1 MWLSDVS
8 VKRPVFASVLAMLL
22 VAFGALAFTELA
34 VREYPD
40 ISPPVISVSVGYSG
54 ASAEVVESR
63 ITQIL
68 EREVSGIE
76 GAKSITSSSLDGLAT
91 ISVEFNLERNID
103 EAANDVRDR
112 VGRVATRLPEDIDP
126 PLISKTDANAS
137 PIMYI
142 NLESPN
148 LGEMLLTDYA
158 ERYVR
163 DRLAVVPGVSQV
175 TMNGLGRPS
184 MRVWLDRIALA
195 ARGLTVTDIENA
207 LRQENLEMPAGR
219 VDSKDREFQVRVAR
233 NFTTAEEFRR
243 LVVGRG
249 DDGHLIRLGEV
260 ANVEVAPR
268 DSRTIFRTNG
278 QNSVG
283 FGIVK
288 QSTANTV
295 DVITGINL
303 EVDRISPTLPPG
315 MELVTSS
322 DDSMFIRAAIRSVYI
337 TIGVT
342 TALVGLVIFAF
353 LGNWRAML
361 IPVTTIPVCLIA
373 SFMVL
378 ALFGYSINLVTLLA
392 LVLSIGLVV
401 DDSIVVLENV
411 HRRIESGEPPL
422 LAAYNGTRQV
432 AFAVI
437 ATTAVIVAVFA
448 PIAFLRDNIG
458 RIFAELA
465 VTVVAAVVIS
475 SVLALSL
482 APMMC
487 SKLLRPASRESQG
500 THVLDQFF
508 ERLAENYQRLLEA
521 CLRAPQIIVVL
532 TLGIAASVW
541 LLLENIPEEYAPK
554 EDQGIFFAILQAA
567 EGTSVEHMLTQIKKF
582 EEPMKPLI
590 ESGDIQ
596 RSLVRS
602 PIWGSTTPNGG
613 IVIVTMAPW
622 SEREVSTAEAQGR
635 MMGAWSQVPEVRA
648 FSFMRSGISRHGGG
662 QPVQFVIGGTNYDE
676 LARWRD
682 IILARARQNPNL
694 TRVDSDLKETQPQLH
709 VRIDQDRAAALNVS
723 VQSIGQTLRTMM
735 GEQVVTNYVVDGEE
749 YDVVLHAR
757 ADQRATATDLTN
769 IYVRASR
776 TRNLIPLSNLITTE
790 DAAGSGTLNR
800 YNRLRAL
807 TISATPAPGYALG
820 DALDFLEDIVRSELP
835 TTARVDY
842 KGESLEYKESA
853 GATYFTF
860 GLALLV
866 VFLVLAAQFES
877 FVHPLIIMVTVPLA
891 LAGGLLGLLLTSKT
905 MNIYSQIGVVMLIG
919 ISAKNGVL
927 IVEFIN
933 QLRDDGVE
941 FVNAIVDGARIRFRP
956 VVMTTVSTLM
966 GSIPLML
973 ATGPGSGS
981 RSTLGVIM
989 FWGVSIAAAFTL
1001 FVVPVFYKLFARGSG
1016 TPEAVANE
1024 LEALQANGNSG
1035 DSLLT
1040 SDQSLKT
1047 GAETNR

>member
-8 VKRPVFASVLAMLL
+8 VKRPVFATVIAMLL
-22 VAFGALAFTELA
+22 VAFGALAFNDLA

-40 ISPPVISVSVGYSG
+40 ISAPVISVTVGYPG

-76 GAKSITSSSLDGLAT
+76 GAKSITSSSLDGQSS
-91 ISVEFNLERNID
+91 ISVEFSLERSIN

-112 VGRVATRLPEDIDP
+112 VGRVVTRLPDDINAP
-126 PLISKTDANAS
+126 TIAKQDADAQ

-148 LGEMLLTDYA
+148 LNEMDLTDYA

-175 TMNGLGRPS
+175 QMNGLGRPS

-207 LRQENLEMPAGR
+207 LRRENLELPAGR

-233 NFTTAEEFRR
+233 NFTTVEEFRR
-243 LVVGRG
+243 LVIGQG
-249 DDGHLIRLGEV
+249 NDGHLMRLGEV

-268 DSRTIFRTNG
+268 DSRTIFHTNG
-278 QNSVG
+278 QSSVG
-283 FGIVK
+283 FGIIK

-295 DVITGINL
+295 DVIFGISE
-303 EVDRISPTLPPG
+303 EVDRITPTLPPG
-315 MELVTSS
+315 MVLVVGS
-322 DDSMFIRAAIRSVYI
+322 DDSAFIRAAIRSVYI
-337 TIGVT
+337 TIAIT
-342 TALVGLVIFAF
+342 TALVGLVILAF
-353 LGNWRAML
+353 LGNVRAML

-373 SFMVL
+373 SFMIL

-411 HRRIESGEPPL
+411 HRRIENGEPPL
-422 LAAYNGTRQV
+422 LAAFKGTRQV

-437 ATTAVIVAVFA
+437 ATTAVLVAVFA

-458 RIFAELA
+458 RIFSELA
-465 VTVVAAVVIS
+465 VTVVAAVVFS

-487 SKLLRPASRESQG
+487 SKLLRSGKRENRG
-500 THVLDQFF
+500 MHMLDRFF
-508 ERLAENYQRLLEA
+508 KNLADSYQRGLEA
-521 CLRAPQIIVVL
+521 SLNAPRRIVLMMVV
-532 TLGIAASVW
+532 IAASVW
-541 LLLENIPEEYAPK
+541 GLMENLPEEYAPG
-554 EDQGIFFAILQAA
+554 EDQGVFFAILQAA
-567 EGTSVEHMLTQIKKF
+567 EGTSVGHMEKQVKKF
-582 EEPMKPLI
+582 EAPMRPLI

-596 RSLVRS
+596 RSLIRT
-602 PIWGSTTPNGG
+602 PIWGSTNPNGG
-613 IVIVTMAPW
+613 IIIVTMAPW
-622 SEREVSTAEAQGR
+622 GEREVSTAEVQGR
-635 MMGAWSQVPEVRA
+635 MMASWGQIPEVRS

-662 QPVQFVIGGTNYDE
+662 QPVQFVIGGSDYDE

-682 IILARARQNPNL
+682 IVLARARTNPGL
-694 TRVDSDLKETQPQLH
+694 TRVDADLKETQPQLN
-709 VRIDQDRAAALNVS
+709 VRIDQDRAAALGVS

-735 GEQVVTNYVVDGEE
+735 GEQVVTTYVVNGEE

-757 ADQRATATDLTN
+757 EDQRATATDLTN
-769 IYVRASR
+769 IYVRQNRS
-776 TRNLIPLSNLITTE
+776 RNLIPLSNLVTTQ
-790 DAAGSGTLNR
+790 DTAGSGRLNR

-807 TISATPAPGYALG
+807 TISATPVAGYALG
-820 DALDFLEDIVRSELP
+820 DALEFLEEVVRSELP

-860 GLALLV
+860 GIALLV

-891 LAGGLLGLLLTSKT
+891 LAGGLLGLGVMGKT
-905 MNIYSQIGVVMLIG
+905 LNIYSQIGVVMLIG
-919 ISAKNGVL
+919 IAAKNGVL

-933 QLRDDGVE
+933 QLRDEGME
-941 FVNAIVDGARIRFRP
+941 FAKAIVEGARIRFRP

-973 ATGPGSGS
+973 ATGPGSES
-981 RSTLGVIM
+981 RSTLGIIM

-1001 FVVPVFYKLFARGSG
+1001 FVVPVFYKMFARGTG

-1024 LEALQANGNSG
+1024 LEALQVN
-1035 DSLLT
+1035 D
-1040 SDQSLKT
+1040 
-1047 GAETNR
+1047 

>member
-1 MWLSDVS
+1 
-8 VKRPVFASVLAMLL
+8 MLL
-22 VAFGALAFTELA
+22 VAFGSLAFNELA

-40 ISPPVISVSVGYSG
+40 ISAPVISVTVGYPG

-76 GAKSITSSSLDGLAT
+76 GAKSITSSSLDGQSS
-91 ISVEFNLERNID
+91 ISVEFSLERKID

-112 VGRVATRLPEDIDP
+112 VGRVVTRLPDDIDAP
-126 PLISKTDANAS
+126 IIAKQDADAQ

-148 LGEMLLTDYA
+148 LSEMDLTDYA

-175 TMNGLGRPS
+175 QMNGLGRPS

-207 LRQENLEMPAGR
+207 LRRENLELPAGR

-243 LVVGRG
+243 LVIGQG
-249 DDGHLIRLGEV
+249 TDGHLIRLGEV

-278 QNSVG
+278 QSSVG
-283 FGIVK
+283 FGIIK

-295 DVITGINL
+295 DVITGINA
-303 EVDRISPTLPPG
+303 EVARITPTLPQG
-315 MELVTSS
+315 MQLAIGS
-322 DDSMFIRAAIRSVYI
+322 DDSAFIRAAIRSVYI
-337 TIGVT
+337 TIAIT
-342 TALVGLVIFAF
+342 TALVGLVILAF
-353 LGNWRAML
+353 LGNVRAML
-361 IPVTTIPVCLIA
+361 IPVTTIPVCLVA

-378 ALFGYSINLVTLLA
+378 ALFGFSINLVTLLA

-411 HRRIESGEPPL
+411 HRRIENGEPPL
-422 LAAYNGTRQV
+422 LAAFKGTRQV

-437 ATTAVIVAVFA
+437 ATTAVLVAVFA

-458 RIFAELA
+458 RIFSELA
-465 VTVVAAVVIS
+465 VTVVAAVVFS

-487 SKLLRPASRESQG
+487 SKLLRPGKRENRG
-500 THVLDQFF
+500 MHMLDRFF
-508 ERLAENYQRLLEA
+508 ENLAESYQRGLEA
-521 CLRAPQIIVVL
+521 SLNAPRRIVLMMVV
-532 TLGIAASVW
+532 IAASVW
-541 LLLENIPEEYAPK
+541 GLMENLPEEYAPG
-554 EDQGIFFAILQAA
+554 EDQGMFFAIMQAA
-567 EGTSVEHMLTQIKKF
+567 EGTSVDHMRKQVEKF
-582 EEPMKPLI
+582 ETPMRPLI
-590 ESGDIQ
+590 QTGDIQ
-596 RSLVRS
+596 RSLIRT
-602 PIWGSTTPNGG
+602 PIWGSTNPNGG
-613 IVIVTMAPW
+613 IIIVTMAPW
-622 SEREVSTAEAQGR
+622 GEREVSTAEAQGR
-635 MMGAWSQVPEVRA
+635 MMASWSQIPEVRS

-662 QPVQFVIGGTNYDE
+662 QPVQFVIGGSDYDE

-682 IILARARQNPNL
+682 IVLARARANPGL
-694 TRVDSDLKETQPQLH
+694 TRVDADLKETQPQLN
-709 VRIDQDRAAALNVS
+709 VRIDQDRAAALGVS

-735 GEQVVTNYVVDGEE
+735 GEQVVTTYVVDGEE

-757 ADQRATATDLTN
+757 QDQRATATDLTN
-769 IYVRASR
+769 IYVRQNRS
-776 TRNLIPLSNLITTE
+776 RNLIPLSNLVTTE
-790 DAAGSGTLNR
+790 DTAGSGRLNR

-807 TISATPAPGYALG
+807 TISATPVPGYALG
-820 DALDFLEDIVRSELP
+820 DALEFLEDVVRSELP

-860 GLALLV
+860 GIALLV

-891 LAGGLLGLLLTSKT
+891 LAGGLLGLSVMGKT
-905 MNIYSQIGVVMLIG
+905 LNIYSQIGVVMLIG
-919 ISAKNGVL
+919 IAAKNGVL

-933 QLRDDGVE
+933 QLRDEGME
-941 FVNAIVDGARIRFRP
+941 FAQAIVEGARIRFRP

-973 ATGPGSGS
+973 ATGPGSES
-981 RSTLGVIM
+981 RSTLGIIM

-1001 FVVPVFYKLFARGSG
+1001 FVVPVFYKMFAKGTS
-1016 TPEAVANE
+1016 TPEAVANK
-1024 LEALQANGNSG
+1024 LEALQAN
-1035 DSLLT
+1035 D
-1040 SDQSLKT
+1040 
-1047 GAETNR
+1047 

>member
-8 VKRPVFASVLAMLL
+8 VKRPVFATVIAMLL
-22 VAFGALAFTELA
+22 VAFGSLAFNELA

-40 ISPPVISVSVGYSG
+40 ISAPVISVTVGYPG

-76 GAKSITSSSLDGLAT
+76 GAKSITSSSLDGQSS
-91 ISVEFNLERNID
+91 ISVEFSLERKID

-112 VGRVATRLPEDIDP
+112 VGRVVTRLPDDIDAP
-126 PLISKTDANAS
+126 IIAKQDADAQ

-148 LGEMLLTDYA
+148 LSEMDLTDYA

-175 TMNGLGRPS
+175 QMNGLGRPS

-207 LRQENLEMPAGR
+207 LRRENLELPAGR

-243 LVVGRG
+243 LVIGQG
-249 DDGHLIRLGEV
+249 TDGHLIRLGEV

-278 QNSVG
+278 QSSVG
-283 FGIVK
+283 FGIIK

-295 DVITGINL
+295 DVITGINA
-303 EVDRISPTLPPG
+303 EVARITPTLPQG
-315 MELVTSS
+315 MQLAIGS
-322 DDSMFIRAAIRSVYI
+322 DDSAFIRAAIRSVYI
-337 TIGVT
+337 TIAIT
-342 TALVGLVIFAF
+342 TALVGLVILAF
-353 LGNWRAML
+353 LGNVRAML
-361 IPVTTIPVCLIA
+361 IPVTTIPVCLVA

-378 ALFGYSINLVTLLA
+378 ALFGFSINLVTLLA

-411 HRRIESGEPPL
+411 HRRIENGEPPL
-422 LAAYNGTRQV
+422 LAAFKGTRQV

-437 ATTAVIVAVFA
+437 ATTAVLVAVFA

-458 RIFAELA
+458 RIFSELA
-465 VTVVAAVVIS
+465 VTVVAAVVFS

-487 SKLLRPASRESQG
+487 SKLLRPGKRENRG
-500 THVLDQFF
+500 MHMLDRFF
-508 ERLAENYQRLLEA
+508 ENLAESYQRGLEA
-521 CLRAPQIIVVL
+521 SLNAPRRIVLMMVV
-532 TLGIAASVW
+532 IAASVW
-541 LLLENIPEEYAPK
+541 GLMENLPEEYAPG
-554 EDQGIFFAILQAA
+554 EDQGMFFAIMQAA
-567 EGTSVEHMLTQIKKF
+567 EGTSVDHMRKQVEKF
-582 EEPMKPLI
+582 ETPMRPLI
-590 ESGDIQ
+590 QTGDIQ
-596 RSLVRS
+596 RSLIRT
-602 PIWGSTTPNGG
+602 PIWGSTNPNGG
-613 IVIVTMAPW
+613 IIIVTMAPW
-622 SEREVSTAEAQGR
+622 GEREVSTAEAQGR
-635 MMGAWSQVPEVRA
+635 MMASWSQIPEVRS

-662 QPVQFVIGGTNYDE
+662 QPVQFVIGGSDYDE

-682 IILARARQNPNL
+682 IVLARARANPGL
-694 TRVDSDLKETQPQLH
+694 TRVDADLKETQPQLN
-709 VRIDQDRAAALNVS
+709 VRIDQDRAAALGVS

-735 GEQVVTNYVVDGEE
+735 GEQVVTTYVVDGEE

-757 ADQRATATDLTN
+757 QDQRATATDLTN
-769 IYVRASR
+769 IYVRQNRS
-776 TRNLIPLSNLITTE
+776 RNLIPLSNLVTTE
-790 DAAGSGTLNR
+790 DTAGSGRLNR

-807 TISATPAPGYALG
+807 TISATPVPGYALG
-820 DALDFLEDIVRSELP
+820 DALEFLEDVVRSELP

-860 GLALLV
+860 GIALLV

-891 LAGGLLGLLLTSKT
+891 LAGGLLGLSVMGKT
-905 MNIYSQIGVVMLIG
+905 LNIYSQIGVVMLIG
-919 ISAKNGVL
+919 IAAKNGVL

-933 QLRDDGVE
+933 QLRDEGME
-941 FVNAIVDGARIRFRP
+941 FAQAIVEGARIRFRP

-973 ATGPGSGS
+973 ATGPGSES
-981 RSTLGVIM
+981 RSTLGIIM

-1001 FVVPVFYKLFARGSG
+1001 FVVPVFYKMFAKGTS
-1016 TPEAVANE
+1016 TPEAVANK
-1024 LEALQANGNSG
+1024 LEALQAN
-1035 DSLLT
+1035 D
-1040 SDQSLKT
+1040 
-1047 GAETNR
+1047 

>member
-8 VKRPVFASVLAMLL
+8 VKRPVFATVIAMLL
-22 VAFGALAFTELA
+22 VAFGALAFNDLA

-40 ISPPVISVSVGYSG
+40 ISAPVISVTVGYPG

-76 GAKSITSSSLDGLAT
+76 GAKSITSSSLDGQSS
-91 ISVEFNLERNID
+91 ISVEFSLERSIN

-112 VGRVATRLPEDIDP
+112 VGRVVTRLPDDINAP
-126 PLISKTDANAS
+126 TIAKQDADAQ

-148 LGEMLLTDYA
+148 LNEMDLTDYA

-175 TMNGLGRPS
+175 QMNGLGRPS

-207 LRQENLEMPAGR
+207 LRRENLELPAGR

-233 NFTTAEEFRR
+233 NFTTVEEFRR
-243 LVVGRG
+243 LVIGQG
-249 DDGHLIRLGEV
+249 NDGHLMRLGEV

-268 DSRTIFRTNG
+268 DSRTIFHTNG
-278 QNSVG
+278 QSSVG
-283 FGIVK
+283 FGIIK

-295 DVITGINL
+295 DVIFGISE
-303 EVDRISPTLPPG
+303 EVDRITPTLPPG
-315 MELVTSS
+315 MVLVVGS
-322 DDSMFIRAAIRSVYI
+322 DDSAFIRAAIRSVYI
-337 TIGVT
+337 TIVIT
-342 TALVGLVIFAF
+342 TALVGLVILAF
-353 LGNWRAML
+353 LGNVRAML

-373 SFMVL
+373 SFMIL

-411 HRRIESGEPPL
+411 HRRIENGEPPL
-422 LAAYNGTRQV
+422 LAAFKGTRQV

-437 ATTAVIVAVFA
+437 ATTAVLVAVFA

-458 RIFAELA
+458 RIFSELA
-465 VTVVAAVVIS
+465 VTVVAAVVFS

-487 SKLLRPASRESQG
+487 SKLLRSGKRENRG
-500 THVLDQFF
+500 MHMLDRFF
-508 ERLAENYQRLLEA
+508 KNLADSYQRGLEA
-521 CLRAPQIIVVL
+521 SLNAPRRIVLMMVV
-532 TLGIAASVW
+532 IAASVW
-541 LLLENIPEEYAPK
+541 GLMENLPEEYAPG
-554 EDQGIFFAILQAA
+554 EDQGVFFAILQAA
-567 EGTSVEHMLTQIKKF
+567 EGTSVGHMEKQVKKF
-582 EEPMKPLI
+582 EAPMRPLI

-596 RSLVRS
+596 RSLIRT
-602 PIWGSTTPNGG
+602 PIWGSTNPNGG
-613 IVIVTMAPW
+613 IIIVTMAPW
-622 SEREVSTAEAQGR
+622 GEREVSTAEVQGR
-635 MMGAWSQVPEVRA
+635 MMASWGQIPEVRS

-662 QPVQFVIGGTNYDE
+662 QPVQFVIGGSDYDE

-682 IILARARQNPNL
+682 IVLARARTNPGL
-694 TRVDSDLKETQPQLH
+694 TRVDADLKETQPQLN
-709 VRIDQDRAAALNVS
+709 VRIDQDRAAALGVS

-735 GEQVVTNYVVDGEE
+735 GEQVVTTYVVNGEE

-757 ADQRATATDLTN
+757 EDQRATATDLTN
-769 IYVRASR
+769 IYVRQNRS
-776 TRNLIPLSNLITTE
+776 RNLIPLSNLVTTQ
-790 DAAGSGTLNR
+790 DTAGSGRLNR

-807 TISATPAPGYALG
+807 TISATPVAGYALG
-820 DALDFLEDIVRSELP
+820 DALEFLEEVVRSELP

-860 GLALLV
+860 GIALLV

-891 LAGGLLGLLLTSKT
+891 LAGGLLGLGVMGKT
-905 MNIYSQIGVVMLIG
+905 LNIYSQIGVVMLIG
-919 ISAKNGVL
+919 IAAKNGVL

-933 QLRDDGVE
+933 QLRDEGME
-941 FVNAIVDGARIRFRP
+941 FAKAIVEGARIRFRP

-973 ATGPGSGS
+973 ATGPGSES
-981 RSTLGVIM
+981 RSTLGIIM

-1001 FVVPVFYKLFARGSG
+1001 FVVPVFYKMFARGTG

-1024 LEALQANGNSG
+1024 LEALQVN
-1035 DSLLT
+1035 D
-1040 SDQSLKT
+1040 
-1047 GAETNR
+1047 

>member
-1 MWLSDVS
+1 
-8 VKRPVFASVLAMLL
+8 MLL
-22 VAFGALAFTELA
+22 VAFGALAFNDLA

-40 ISPPVISVSVGYSG
+40 ISAPVISVTVGYPG

-76 GAKSITSSSLDGLAT
+76 GAKSITSSSLDGQSS
-91 ISVEFNLERNID
+91 ISVEFSLERSIN

-112 VGRVATRLPEDIDP
+112 VGRVVTRLPDDINAP
-126 PLISKTDANAS
+126 TIAKQDADAQ

-148 LGEMLLTDYA
+148 LNEMDLTDYA

-175 TMNGLGRPS
+175 QMNGLGRPS

-207 LRQENLEMPAGR
+207 LRRENLELPAGR

-233 NFTTAEEFRR
+233 NFTTVEEFRR
-243 LVVGRG
+243 LVIGQG
-249 DDGHLIRLGEV
+249 NDGHLMRLGEV

-268 DSRTIFRTNG
+268 DSRTIFHTNG
-278 QNSVG
+278 QSSVG
-283 FGIVK
+283 FGIIK

-295 DVITGINL
+295 DVIFGISE
-303 EVDRISPTLPPG
+303 EVDRITPTLPPG
-315 MELVTSS
+315 MVLVVGS
-322 DDSMFIRAAIRSVYI
+322 DDSAFIRAAIRSVYI
-337 TIGVT
+337 TIVIT
-342 TALVGLVIFAF
+342 TALVGLVILAF
-353 LGNWRAML
+353 LGNVRAML

-373 SFMVL
+373 SFMIL

-411 HRRIESGEPPL
+411 HRRIENGEPPL
-422 LAAYNGTRQV
+422 LAAFKGTRQV

-437 ATTAVIVAVFA
+437 ATTAVLVAVFA

-458 RIFAELA
+458 RIFSELA
-465 VTVVAAVVIS
+465 VTVVAAVVFS

-487 SKLLRPASRESQG
+487 SKLLRSGKRENRG
-500 THVLDQFF
+500 MHMLDRFF
-508 ERLAENYQRLLEA
+508 KNLADSYQRGLEA
-521 CLRAPQIIVVL
+521 SLNAPRRIVLMMVV
-532 TLGIAASVW
+532 IAASVW
-541 LLLENIPEEYAPK
+541 GLMENLPEEYAPG
-554 EDQGIFFAILQAA
+554 EDQGVFFAILQAA
-567 EGTSVEHMLTQIKKF
+567 EGTSVGHMEKQVKKF
-582 EEPMKPLI
+582 EAPMRPLI

-596 RSLVRS
+596 RSLIRT
-602 PIWGSTTPNGG
+602 PIWGSTNPNGG
-613 IVIVTMAPW
+613 IIIVTMAPW
-622 SEREVSTAEAQGR
+622 GEREVSTAEVQGR
-635 MMGAWSQVPEVRA
+635 MMASWGQIPEVRS

-662 QPVQFVIGGTNYDE
+662 QPVQFVIGGSDYDE

-682 IILARARQNPNL
+682 IVLARARTNPGL
-694 TRVDSDLKETQPQLH
+694 TRVDADLKETQPQLN
-709 VRIDQDRAAALNVS
+709 VRIDQDRAAALGVS

-735 GEQVVTNYVVDGEE
+735 GEQVVTTYVVNGEE

-757 ADQRATATDLTN
+757 EDQRATATDLTN
-769 IYVRASR
+769 IYVRQNRS
-776 TRNLIPLSNLITTE
+776 RNLIPLSNLVTTQ
-790 DAAGSGTLNR
+790 DTAGSGRLNR

-807 TISATPAPGYALG
+807 TISATPVAGYALG
-820 DALDFLEDIVRSELP
+820 DALEFLEEVVRSELP

-860 GLALLV
+860 GIALLV

-891 LAGGLLGLLLTSKT
+891 LAGGLLGLGVMGKT
-905 MNIYSQIGVVMLIG
+905 LNIYSQIGVVMLIG
-919 ISAKNGVL
+919 IAAKNGVL

-933 QLRDDGVE
+933 QLRDEGME
-941 FVNAIVDGARIRFRP
+941 FAKAIVEGARIRFRP

-973 ATGPGSGS
+973 ATGPGSES
-981 RSTLGVIM
+981 RSTLGIIM

-1001 FVVPVFYKLFARGSG
+1001 FVVPVFYKMFARGTG

-1024 LEALQANGNSG
+1024 LEALQVN
-1035 DSLLT
+1035 D
-1040 SDQSLKT
+1040 
-1047 GAETNR
+1047 